1 MCGDECDGGEIGRKE
16 VWNNE
21 DEGMMK
27 EMGEN
32 EF

>member
-1 MCGDECDGGEIGRKE
+1 MCGDEGDGVEIGRKGE
-16 VWNNE
+16 WNNE
-21 DEGMMK
+21 DEGMMN